1 MILNLRPTKPE
12 SLNTIVQE
20 MEQRFPEDDT
30 QLEIVRVISEV
41 LGRPDGEAERHA
53 MTETATNARKVEEE
67 ADKEAEGMEID
78 G

>member
-12 SLNTIVQE
+12 NLNTIVQE

-30 QLEIVRVISEV
+30 QLEIVRAIAEV

-53 MTETATNARKVEEE
+53 MTETAKVARKEEEE
-67 ADKEAEGMEID
+67 ADREAEGMEVD